1 MKVAIIGSNSFSGS
15 SFVNYLISK
24 KIKVFGF
31 SRSNEVKK
39 IFAPYKKNNLHKKY
53 FKFTKVNLKISKDI
67 DKIVTILKKKN
78 IKSIVNF
85 ASQRNG
91 S

>member
-53 FKFTKVNLKISKDI
+53 FKFTKVNLKISK
-67 DKIVTILKKKN
+67 IL
-78 IKSIVNF
+78 IKL
-85 ASQRNG
+85 
-91 S
+91 